1 MSEVIEN
8 NEKEEKLPPVVYNDP
23 VIDALNALLWDLPVP
38 QYSDTIQH
46 MQREVIELERKIEQE
61 RQNGQN

>member
-8 NEKEEKLPPVVYNDP
+8 NEKEEKLPPVVYGDP
-23 VIDALNALLWDLPVP
+23 VIDALNALLWGLPVP
-38 QYSDTIQH
+38 KYSDTIQR